1 MNPLELF
8 NQVKE
13 MIEKKDFEAA
23 KTFVEDNKDNLGEYF
38 DQAYELSTLP
48 LLDPQIAKKNP
59 SFNLESLETLLY
71 QRFIFSSCRMI
82 SNHGILQLH
91 QVDLRYEAIDCI

>member
-1 MNPLELF
+1 MKPMELF

-38 DQAYELSTLP
+38 DQAKALVSGNE
-48 LLDPQIAKKNP
+48 
-59 SFNLESLETLLY
+59 
-71 QRFIFSSCRMI
+71 MI
-82 SNHGILQLH
+82 SGALDKIKGLF
-91 QVDLRYEAIDCI
+91 

>member
-8 NQVKE
+8 NQGKE

-38 DQAYELSTLP
+38 DQAKALVSGNE
-48 LLDPQIAKKNP
+48 
-59 SFNLESLETLLY
+59 
-71 QRFIFSSCRMI
+71 MI
-82 SNHGILQLH
+82 SGALDKIKGLF
-91 QVDLRYEAIDCI
+91 

>member
-1 MNPLELF
+1 MNPMELF

-38 DQAYELSTLP
+38 DQAKALVSVNE
-48 LLDPQIAKKNP
+48 
-59 SFNLESLETLLY
+59 
-71 QRFIFSSCRMI
+71 MI
-82 SNHGILQLH
+82 SGALDKIKGLF
-91 QVDLRYEAIDCI
+91 

>member
-38 DQAYELSTLP
+38 DQAKALVSGNE
-48 LLDPQIAKKNP
+48 
-59 SFNLESLETLLY
+59 
-71 QRFIFSSCRMI
+71 MI
-82 SNHGILQLH
+82 SGVLDKI
-91 QVDLRYEAIDCI
+91 

>member
-38 DQAYELSTLP
+38 DQAKALVSGNEMINGA
-48 LLDPQIAKKNP
+48 LDKIKGL
-59 SFNLESLETLLY
+59 F
-71 QRFIFSSCRMI
+71 
-82 SNHGILQLH
+82 
-91 QVDLRYEAIDCI
+91 

>member
-38 DQAYELSTLP
+38 DQAKALVSGNE
-48 LLDPQIAKKNP
+48 
-59 SFNLESLETLLY
+59 
-71 QRFIFSSCRMI
+71 MI
-82 SNHGILQLH
+82 SGTLDKIKGLF
-91 QVDLRYEAIDCI
+91 

>member
-1 MNPLELF
+1 MNPMELF

-38 DQAYELSTLP
+38 DQAKAIVSGNE
-48 LLDPQIAKKNP
+48 
-59 SFNLESLETLLY
+59 
-71 QRFIFSSCRMI
+71 MI
-82 SNHGILQLH
+82 SGTLDKIKGLF
-91 QVDLRYEAIDCI
+91 

>member
-1 MNPLELF
+1 MNPMELF

-38 DQAYELSTLP
+38 DQAKALVSGNE
-48 LLDPQIAKKNP
+48 
-59 SFNLESLETLLY
+59 
-71 QRFIFSSCRMI
+71 MI
-82 SNHGILQLH
+82 SGTLDKIKGLF
-91 QVDLRYEAIDCI
+91 

>member
-1 MNPLELF
+1 MNPIELF

-38 DQAYELSTLP
+38 DQAKALVSGNEIISGA
-48 LLDPQIAKKNP
+48 LDKIKGL
-59 SFNLESLETLLY
+59 F
-71 QRFIFSSCRMI
+71 
-82 SNHGILQLH
+82 
-91 QVDLRYEAIDCI
+91 